1 MRNIQS
7 LSCTYV
13 LDNHY
18 TIDSRQPS
26 GRMFES
32 SVDVKSDMK
41 FAIVNDDVKNKYKFN
56 RDKRVGNGHI
66 HILSFLKKEW
76 DDGKVSPELVYR
88 ITDMIHQIHIED
100 YEYPEK

>member
-1 MRNIQS
+1 MKQFNQFLNEKFDI
-7 LSCTYV
+7 TKDA
-13 LDNHY
+13 LD
-18 TIDSRQPS
+18 
-26 GRMFES
+26 ELL
-32 SVDVKSDMK
+32 MK
-41 FAIVNDDVKNKYKFN
+41 TFAIVNDDVKNKYKFN
-56 RDKRVGNGHI
+56 RDKRTGNGHI